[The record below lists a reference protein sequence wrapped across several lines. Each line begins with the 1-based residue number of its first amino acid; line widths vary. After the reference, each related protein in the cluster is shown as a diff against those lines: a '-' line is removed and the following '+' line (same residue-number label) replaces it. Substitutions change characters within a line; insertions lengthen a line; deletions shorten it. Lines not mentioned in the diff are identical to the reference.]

1 MKNWIRAQV
10 YLRVGLCLILCSV
23 LLSFIV
29 AITAA
34 SISFMAGVVLVC
46 MGVTYTLVLLC
57 GAIKE
62 NVNRVRRQGFRFHLK
77 RFQNNRSGVI
87 WIWTMAL
94 MTMFVFSILWIAF
107 APVVLNLINTFTAA
121 FAFPG
126 PWQVTMQFIS
136 YIWIYFGVIM
146 VLGILFW
153 AFNASQRRDPGSYPQ
168 DYY

>member
-1 MKNWIRAQV
+1 MKNWMRAQA
-10 YLRVGLCLILCSV
+10 YLIVGLALTMCAV
-23 LLSFIV
+23 LLPFDF
-29 AITAA
+29 AC
-34 SISFMAGVVLVC
+34 ISFAAGVVLVW
-46 MGVTYTLVLLC
+46 MGVTYALVLLR
-57 GAIKE
+57 GPIKD
-62 NVNRVRRQGFRFHLK
+62 NVNRVRRQGFNFHL
-77 RFQNNRSGVI
+77 RRLQNNRSGVI

-107 APVVLNLINTFTAA
+107 APVVLNLISTFTAA